1 MAVLV
6 GKKAPDFTASAVING
21 EEIVENFTLSDY
33 AGKYVVLLFY
43 PKDFTFVC
51 PTELHAFQARKEEFS
66 SKGVELIA
74 VSTDTEQSHWGWL
87 QMNKDQGGIQGVTYP
102 IVADTNKT
110 ISHNYDVLNG
120 EWSYD
125 DDGNLQATGEM
136 IAYRGLFLID
146 KEGTVMHQ
154 NFLISEGSEII
165 SVENWGLKKLA
176 YSIQNKQSGFYNLID
191 FKAANTTVELFETEL
206 KRDER
211 IMRYLNVKLDKYAD
225 AWSVKRRE
233 RNTKKA

>member
-1 MAVLV
+1 MY
-6 GKKAPDFTASAVING
+6 F
-21 EEIVENFTLSDY
+21 
-33 AGKYVVLLFY
+33 
-43 PKDFTFVC
+43 C
-51 PTELHAFQARKEEFS
+51 
-66 SKGVELIA
+66 
-74 VSTDTEQSHWGWL
+74 
-87 QMNKDQGGIQGVTYP
+87 DQ
-102 IVADTNKT
+102 
-110 ISHNYDVLNG
+110 
-120 EWSYD
+120 
-125 DDGNLQATGEM
+125 
-136 IAYRGLFLID
+136 FLIKYMNHYEAVFILNPVLSED
-146 KEGTVMHQ
+146 QVKETVKKFE

-191 FKAANTTVELFETEL
+191 FKAANNTVELFETEL